1 MSLFARTRRHVDMD
15 RVKELREE
23 KIKEEKIAEV
33 QKQQE
38 EILAELKLI
47 EIKEN
52 LKYSNW
58 RRDLSEAMT
67 TSDMGMVNYPA
78 TGDTDIVS
86 NSTALIG
93 FEGQNAAVSGGTVT
107 LTDDGDNDIA
117 DGTQTAFRQAYY
129 TVDGSKSAQLKI
141 TISKGG
147 GSSSWTDRG
156 ESWDDDVTLVISDVD
171 NFHAPTY
178 YTSNLTS
185 GTHVINLPGN
195 YRNMRVQLSQ
205 FAKLA
210 IDGSPGS
217 TGALR
222 ITNVSLQRRTPLS
235 VLVPLDDPEAL
246 SFIRGGLGGSQERR
260 DQLKDMLDA
269 SNEWME
275 YLGLDPSQTSP
286 GDIEV
291 AQAEYPHDEWN
302 AEDEALLKWL
312 QQGGLPDTEKDIDEL
327 LRRKNAAGRA

>member
-1 MSLFARTRRHVDMD
+1 MSLFARTRRHVNMN

-23 KIKEEKIAEV
+23 KIKKEEMAKV
-33 QKQQE
+33 RKQQE
-38 EILAELKLI
+38 EILAELKEI

-52 LKYSNW
+52 PKYSNW

-67 TSDMGMVNYPA
+67 TSDMGMINYPA

-117 DGTQTAFRQAYY
+117 DGTQTAFRQAFY

-147 GSSSWTDRG
+147 GTSSWTDRG

-195 YRNMRVQLSQ
+195 YRNMRIQVQQ

-222 ITNVSLQRRTPLS
+222 ISNVSLQRRTPLS

-260 DQLKDMLDA
+260 AQLKDMLDA

-275 YLGLDPSQTSP
+275 YLGLEGSKTSP
-286 GDIEV
+286 GDI
-291 AQAEYPHDEWN
+291 AAEYPADDYN
-302 AEDEALLKWL
+302 AEDEALLKYL
-312 QQGGLPDTEKDIDEL
+312 QSGALGGGPRIEKAINDL
-327 LRRKNAAGRA
+327 LKNKRKSGR